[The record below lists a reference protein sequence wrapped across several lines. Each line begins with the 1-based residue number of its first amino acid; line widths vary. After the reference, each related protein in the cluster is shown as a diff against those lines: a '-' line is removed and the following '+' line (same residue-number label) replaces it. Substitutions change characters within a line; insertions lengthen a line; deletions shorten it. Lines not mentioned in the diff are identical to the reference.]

1 MVKDPFR
8 KEFASDMRQPVEDLV
23 RMYQENLFRA
33 AFSVCRNQQDAED
46 VVQETFIRYMRS
58 DRDFESEEHIKA
70 WLLRTAINQA
80 KNVVRSFWHRN
91 RSGTDEFLEQTAFA
105 KPEDRDLVQAV
116 LALPEKYRVVLHLF
130 YYEDESVSDIASL
143 LKISE
148 SAVKNRLLRGRKM
161 LKNMLKGG

>member
-58 DRDFESEEHIKA
+58 D
-70 WLLRTAINQA
+70 
-80 KNVVRSFWHRN
+80 NVVRSFWHRN

>member
-33 AFSVCRNQQDAED
+33 A
-46 VVQETFIRYMRS
+46 
-58 DRDFESEEHIKA
+58 IKA

>member
-58 DRDFESEEHIKA
+58 D
-70 WLLRTAINQA
+70 
-80 KNVVRSFWHRN
+80 VRSFWHRN